1 MYQLPTLTNGI
12 SKAQLKIMADMS
24 LQEIFENGKI
34 IEAAEALS
42 VMENFIK
49 ELRGNK
55 QFTDYV
61 RDEISKNG
69 KQLETNSAKI
79 ELAETGI
86 KYNFDNC
93 GDVIYEQL
101 SQQLESIEQQLKD
114 RKEFLKTVPASG
126 LPILNEQ
133 TGELTTIYPP
143 SKSSTSTYKITLKK

>member
-1 MYQLPTLTNGI
+1 MYQLPSITNGI
-12 SKAQLKIMADMS
+12 SKSQLKIMADMS
-24 LQEIFENGKI
+24 LQEIFDNGRA

-49 ELRGNK
+49 ELRSNK

-69 KQLETNSAKI
+69 KQLETNSAKL
-79 ELAETGI
+79 ELSETGV
-86 KYNFDNC
+86 KYDYDNC
-93 GDVIYEQL
+93 GDVIFEQL
-101 SQQLESIEQQLKD
+101 SQQLESIEADLKD
-114 RKEFLKTVPASG
+114 RKEFLKTVPVSG

-143 SKSSTSTYKITLKK
+143 SKTSSSTYKITLKK

>member
-1 MYQLPTLTNGI
+1 MYQLPTITNGI
-12 SKAQLKIMADMS
+12 SKSQIKIMADMS

-34 IEAAEALS
+34 IEAAEALT

-49 ELRGNK
+49 ELRSNK

-69 KQLETNSAKI
+69 KDYETNSAKL
-79 ELAETGI
+79 ELAEAGI
-86 KYNFDNC
+86 KYDYSQCNDE
-93 GDVIYEQL
+93 IHKKLSEQI
-101 SQQLESIEQQLKD
+101 ESFKGLLKD
-114 RKEFLKTVPASG
+114 RETFLKTVPESG
-126 LPILNEQ
+126 LSVFNEQ